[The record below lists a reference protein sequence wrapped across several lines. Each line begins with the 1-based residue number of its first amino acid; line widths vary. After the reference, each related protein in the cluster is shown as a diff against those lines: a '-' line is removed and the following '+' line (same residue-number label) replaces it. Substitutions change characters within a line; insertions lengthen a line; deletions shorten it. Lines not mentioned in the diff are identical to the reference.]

1 MTKYEKEEFRK
12 WNIEISQNEMKADEI
27 AMEIRN
33 KYLSINKS
41 ISCNDERFIFQIA
54 NTTTVPPEER
64 MSDIYAY
71 VRMIEARAKGEALS
85 AILHIC

>member
-12 WNIEISQNEMKADEI
+12 WNIEISQNEMKTDEI
-27 AMEIRN
+27 AREIMN

-41 ISCNDERFIFQIA
+41 MSCNPESFIFQIA
-54 NTTTVPPEER
+54 NTTTVPQEER
-64 MSDIYAY
+64 MHDIRLYIE
-71 VRMIEARAKGEALS
+71 MIEARAKGKALS